1 VISKRCWDRKKR
13 PRKSII
19 LSNALLR
26 IYIKAEYQELTSK
39 ETEYALTALEREL
52 ISKVELYNVDLAKA
66 EAS

>member
-39 ETEYALTALEREL
+39 ETEYALTALEQEL
-52 ISKVELYNVDLAKA
+52 ISNELYNVDLAKA